1 MTTSMKK
8 QGRAGRLRR
17 RVANSA
23 LRPKTKVSVLEDF
36 EPILEA
42 NKKALEILAKRQ

>member
-1 MTTSMKK
+1 MTISAKK
-8 QGRAGRLRR
+8 PVRAGRLRR
-17 RVANSA
+17 RLANSA

-36 EPILEA
+36 QPILEA